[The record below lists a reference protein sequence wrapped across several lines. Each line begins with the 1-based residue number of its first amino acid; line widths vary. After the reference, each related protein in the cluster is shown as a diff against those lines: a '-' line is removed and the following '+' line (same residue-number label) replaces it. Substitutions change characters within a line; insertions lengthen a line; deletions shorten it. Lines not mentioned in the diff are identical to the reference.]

1 MIVTDDVVFAPASNQ
16 DSTIV
21 PEGRWRLELQRI
33 EPAPPSTFS
42 EDKSPR
48 AKWVFHLYAEMVET
62 LPKGEQFYFNGEPYE
77 LFRHTSLKNSPRAYA
92 RKYAEALLGRPLA
105 EGEIPSKASLLGRS
119 ISAVISYDAG
129 TIDPNQQVLNLSS
142 IRPAQ
147 AAEKAAPAGATSAPK
162 APAPQVA
169 ADASDEDIDRA
180 LILAKIQKSLKR
192 LKALDEDAGTQ
203 AQAAVDAS
211 DLDEALM
218 DDLNILAEQ
227 ISAAVLK
234 AMDD

>member
-1 MIVTDDVVFAPASNQ
+1 MTEDVVFAPASNQ

-48 AKWVFHLYAEMVET
+48 AKWIFHLYAEMVET
-62 LPKGEQFYFNGEPYE
+62 LPKGEQFYFNGKPYE
-77 LFRHTSLKNSPRAYA
+77 LYRHTSLKNSPRAYA

-105 EGEIPSKASLLGRS
+105 EGEIPAKADLIGRS
-119 ISAVISYDAG
+119 MSAVIGYDPG
-129 TIDPNQQVLNLSS
+129 VIDPNTQVLNLSGL
-142 IRPAQ
+142 R
-147 AAEKAAPAGATSAPK
+147 AAATSK
-162 APAPQVA
+162 PAASKPAATTPRVA
-169 ADASDEDIDRA
+169 TDASDEDVDRA
-180 LILAKIQKSLKR
+180 LVVSKIQKSLKR
-192 LKALDEDAGTQ
+192 LKALDEEAGVQ

-211 DLDEALM
+211 DLDEALL
-218 DDLNILAEQ
+218 DDLNALAEQ
-227 ISAAVLK
+227 ISAAVLA

>member
-1 MIVTDDVVFAPASNQ
+1 MTDDIVFAPATNQ

-42 EDKSPR
+42 DDKSPR

-62 LPKGEQFYFNGEPYE
+62 LPKGEQFYFNGDPYE

-105 EGEIPSKASLLGRS
+105 EGEVPSKADLIGRS
-119 ISAVISYDAG
+119 MSAVISYDAG

-142 IRPAQ
+142 LRPAASAKP
-147 AAEKAAPAGATSAPK
+147 AAAKPKAA
-162 APAPQVA
+162 APQVA
-169 ADASDEDIDRA
+169 PEASDEDLDRA
-180 LILAKIQKSLKR
+180 LIIAKIQKSLKR
-192 LKALDEDAGTQ
+192 LKVLDEEAGSQ

-218 DDLNILAEQ
+218 DDLNVLSEQ